1 MEVKND
7 VVSISLIEELAHLKN
22 VEQFVKDCQQKNDNR
37 SILTL
42 LNKIHNTGVRA

>member
-7 VVSISLIEELAHLKN
+7 VVSISLIEELARLKN
-22 VEQFVKDCQQKNDNR
+22 VELFVKDCQERNDNR

-42 LNKIHNTGVRA
+42 LNKIHGTEVRI